1 MVAPVG
7 TADERNRL
15 GHPAV
20 LVTVATSLLAIGVVL
35 WILGYLETGR
45 HNGDR
50 LAELGAGVVGGAL
63 VSFAFLL
70 VDRAAAE
77 RDRRREKL
85 ESARH
90 DHLIKQ
96 LGDTRGQQ
104 SPTSE
109 S

>member
-7 TADERNRL
+7 TADEPSRL

-20 LVTVATSLLAIGVVL
+20 LVTVAASLLAIGVVL

-50 LAELGAGVVGGAL
+50 LAELGAGIVGGAL

-70 VDRAAAE
+70 VDRAGAE
-77 RDRRREKL
+77 RDRRREIRDR
-85 ESARH
+85 ERH
-90 DHLIKQ
+90 DQLIKR
-96 LGDTRGQQ
+96 LGEARGQQ
-104 SPTSE
+104 APSSE

>member
-7 TADERNRL
+7 TADEPSRL

-20 LVTVATSLLAIGVVL
+20 LVTVAATLLAIGVDL

-50 LAELGAGVVGGAL
+50 LAELGAGIVGGAL

-70 VDRAAAE
+70 VDRAGAE
-77 RDRRREKL
+77 RDRRREVRDS
-85 ESARH
+85 ERH

-96 LGDTRGQQ
+96 LGDARGRQ
-104 SPTSE
+104 SPTFE
-109 S
+109 N